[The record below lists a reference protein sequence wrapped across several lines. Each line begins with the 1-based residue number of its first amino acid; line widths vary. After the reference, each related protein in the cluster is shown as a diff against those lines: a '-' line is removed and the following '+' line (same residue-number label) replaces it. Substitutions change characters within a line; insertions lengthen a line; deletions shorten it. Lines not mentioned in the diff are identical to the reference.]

1 MGLDVDLSRF
11 RYDGEGRFELAAMPH
26 GIAPLFA
33 DGDDYKAKLE
43 AFGEAIDELQTK
55 MYAHDRY
62 AMLLIFQAMDAA
74 GKDSTI
80 AAVMRGVNPHGVKV
94 HAFKQPSDE
103 ELDHGFLWRTNRA
116 MPERGRITV
125 FNRSYYEEVLV
136 VRVHPEIV
144 TKYQR
149 LPADRT
155 VDLEAL
161 WQQRYR
167 AIADLERYL
176 HEQGTIVVKFFLNV
190 SRDEQR
196 ARFIRR
202 IERPDKNWK
211 FAGGDV
217 EERKHWNA
225 YMHAYEACIDA
236 TATEHAPWYV
246 IPADDKKNMRLMV
259 SQAILDRMRA
269 LDLHWPEVGEERRA
283 ALAGYRVQLEND

>member
-1 MGLDVDLSRF
+1 MELDVDLSKF
-11 RYDGEGRFELAAMPH
+11 RYDGGGRFELAAMPH
-26 GIAPLFA
+26 GITPLYA
-33 DGDDYKAKLE
+33 DSEDYKEKLE
-43 AFGEAIDELQTK
+43 AFQDAIDELQTK

-80 AAVMRGVNPHGVKV
+80 ASVMRGVNPHGIKV

-136 VRVHPEIV
+136 VRVHPEIL

-149 LPADRT
+149 LPPDRT
-155 VDLEAL
+155 ADLDAV
-161 WQQRYR
+161 WRQRYR
-167 AIADLERYL
+167 AISDLERYL
-176 HEQGTIVVKFFLNV
+176 HEQGTIVVKFFLNI

-202 IERPDKNWK
+202 IDLPQKNWK

-217 EERKHWNA
+217 EERKHWDA
-225 YMHAYEACIDA
+225 YMRAYEACIDA
-236 TATEHAPWYV
+236 TASAHAPWYV

-269 LDLHWPEVGEERRA
+269 MDLKWPTVSDERRA
-283 ALAGYRVQLEND
+283 ALAEYRAQLEND